1 MVESFPRAQ
10 THPRSR
16 CQQRATTRR
25 VWINHSDYADVVVPV
40 GQGAIALSVSRKAA
54 REMKADGFG
63 SDEIDRVC
71 RRALVEIDGR
81 PMTVISGRRR
91 RSRHYFRNRQQGLSC
106 RRPRHRR

>member
-1 MVESFPRAQ
+1 MTDTFPRAH

-25 VWINHSDYADVVVPV
+25 VWDNHSNYADISVPV
-40 GQGAIALSVSRKAA
+40 GHGAIALSVSRDAA

-71 RRALVEIDGR
+71 RRALVEIDGQ
-81 PMTVISGRRR
+81 PMTVIAGRRR
-91 RSRHYFRNRQQGLSC
+91 RSRHYFRNRQQGLAC
-106 RRPRHRR
+106 RRFRHRR